1 MAGLCRAARRS
12 YVDAVPSDSAGQI
25 TPEDLHEA
33 GVYDPGAPDAT
44 ERLAAL
50 ELLVQHGAALDDLR
64 AELPDYGA
72 LAARLALRP
81 GGGDLTRRE
90 LAERAGLQ
98 EETVRRLWLAA
109 GFADP
114 GPDLP
119 IATEADTAV
128 FQGFGAAVSL
138 FGEDTAF
145 QLTRVV
151 GTAMA
156 KVADAIVSAFVT
168 NVGPEAMASDPSG
181 LALVRANLESASY
194 MPFLVSAMDQLL
206 RMHLVAAS
214 RTSPDV
220 KFGYETQRLVVG
232 FVDLVGSTALSEQ
245 VDIAGLGAALGEF
258 ETTASDVVVAAG
270 GRVVKLIGDEIMFVA
285 ASIDAACGIALELAD
300 AFRAHPVLPP
310 IRAGLAFGDV
320 LVQGGDC
327 FGPVVNL
334 AARAVSEAQ
343 ANEVLVDP
351 ALQAA
356 LPAPY
361 RIAARAERWL
371 KGFASP
377 TSLGSLTR
385 G

>member
-1 MAGLCRAARRS
+1 VSAAQGS
-12 YVDAVPSDSAGQI
+12 YVDGVPGDSAGQI
-25 TPEDLHEA
+25 TPEDLHKA
-33 GVYDPGAPDAT
+33 GVYDPDAPDAAD
-44 ERLAAL
+44 RLTAL

-72 LAARLALRP
+72 LAARLALQP
-81 GGGDLTRRE
+81 GPAQLTRPE
-90 LAERAGLQ
+90 LAERVGLP
-98 EETVRRLWLAA
+98 EETVRRLWLGA

-119 IATEADTAV
+119 IATEADAAI
-128 FQGFGAAVSL
+128 FQGFAAAVSL
-138 FGEDTAF
+138 FGEETAL

-151 GTAMA
+151 GAAMA

-168 NVGPEAMASDPSG
+168 DVSPRAMASDPTG

-214 RTSPDV
+214 RTSADV
-220 KFGYETQRLVVG
+220 EFGYETQHLVVG
-232 FVDLVGSTALSEQ
+232 FVDLVGSTAFSEQ
-245 VDIAGLGAALGEF
+245 VDVAGLGAALGEF

-285 ASIDAACGIALELAD
+285 TSIDAACAIALDLAD
-300 AFRAHPVLPP
+300 VFRAHPVLPP
-310 IRAGLAFGDV
+310 IRAGLAVGDV

-327 FGPVVNL
+327 FGPVVSL
-334 AARAVSEAQ
+334 AARAVKEAQ
-343 ANEVLVDP
+343 ASEVLVDP

-356 LPAPY
+356 LPGRY
-361 RIAARAERWL
+361 RMAARSEQSL

-377 TSLGSLTR
+377 IALGSLTR
-385 G
+385 R